1 MKLEI
6 ENGQI
11 VNCINVLDKLSL
23 KGLKSIYRTRLS
35 KELTKK
41 LERVGEE
48 QTEIQKDYF
57 ELDEE
62 GNPKVTND
70 LKHCKDVE
78 GYNETMKQFIEAKVV
93 VDGGDSRVMLESVK
107 NSLEE
112 TDEDFSGKDAYA
124 FEYLYTQLEE
134 GSKADDSDNSENED
148 SQ

>member
-35 KELTKK
+35 KELAKK
-41 LERVGEE
+41 LDRVGEE
-48 QTEIQKDYF
+48 QTEIQKEYF

-62 GNPKVTND
+62 GKPKVDNK
-70 LKHCKDVE
+70 LEHCKDIE
-78 GYNETMKQFIEAKVV
+78 GYNETMNEFIKSKVV
-93 VDGGDSRVMLESVK
+93 IDGGDSRVMLESVK

-112 TDEDFSGKDAYA
+112 TEEDFSGRDAYA
-124 FEYLYTQLEE
+124 YEYLYSAFEE
-134 GSKADDSDNSENED
+134 DGRNEEKSDD
-148 SQ
+148 